1 MRLTTEQIDNLKE
14 SVLNID
20 KSAKIILFGSR
31 VDDNR
36 KGGDIDILI
45 LSTKIKKED
54 IWSIRDKFYEKF
66 GEQKLDILV
75 DNGQLEDP
83 FKRRAFNEGVY
94 L

>member
-1 MRLTTEQIDNLKE
+1 MRLTTEQINNIKE
-14 SVLNID
+14 SVLHFD
-20 KSAKIILFGSR
+20 KTAKIILFGSR
-31 VDDNR
+31 VADDR

-45 LSTKIKKED
+45 LSTKIKRED
-54 IWSIRDKFYEKF
+54 VWNIRDKFYKEF

-83 FKRRAFNEGVY
+83 FKRRAFNEGIT